1 MNYKELL
8 NNVLLKEVLEN
19 PNGLINIDINDIKD
33 LFLQGGNI
41 SEFEIIVDA
50 IEENRVKLL
59 VSKIK
64 ENTKCCQG
72 FSRAL
77 VYFFFP
83 EHNPLLMEEL
93 QPFSEWIDSI
103 PGEFMIKW
111 GMATHS
117 SQELR
122 AIVLLQQ

>member
-8 NNVLLKEVLEN
+8 DSVLLKEVLEN

-33 LFLQGGNI
+33 LFLQSENI
-41 SEFEIIVDA
+41 SEFEFIVDA
-50 IEENRVKLL
+50 IEENRMKLL

-64 ENTKCCQG
+64 KNTKCCHA

-117 SQELR
+117 SQDLR

>member
-8 NNVLLKEVLEN
+8 NGVILKEVLGN
-19 PNGLINIDINDIKD
+19 PNSLINIDINDIKD

-50 IEENRVKLL
+50 IEENRMKLL
-59 VSKIK
+59 VNKIK
-64 ENTKCCQG
+64 EHTKCCHA

-77 VYFFFP
+77 VFFFFQ
-83 EHNPLLMEEL
+83 EDRPLLMEEL
-93 QPFSEWIDSI
+93 QPFSEWIESVS
-103 PGEFMIKW
+103 GEFMIKW
-111 GMATHS
+111 GMAIHP

-122 AIVLLQQ
+122 AIVILQ